1 MTVEELLLRIEK
13 LEAQVEKLTLL
24 LHLKTTK
31 KIDISRL
38 P

>member
-1 MTVEELLLRIEK
+1 MPVDELLKRIEK

-24 LHLKTTK
+24 IHLKTTK
-31 KIDISRL
+31 KIDITRL

>member
-1 MTVEELLLRIEK
+1 MTLEELMRRIEK

-24 LHLKTTK
+24 IHLKTTK
-31 KIDISRL
+31 KIDITRL